1 MRNYCSDF
9 SNAKNKIKEKRK
21 IILLSTNH
29 SINKKTSTGNTTNLE
44 SKRTSI
50 NITEDDSLQ
59 EKKI

>member
-9 SNAKNKIKEKRK
+9 SNAKTKIKEKRK

-29 SINKKTSTGNTTNLE
+29 SINKKTSTDNTTNLE

-59 EKKI
+59 GKKI